1 MPQKRAAYKEIRKSK
16 KRRFGNIRIMSELKT
31 LVRQYNLLLTEKKI
45 EQAKQFL
52 KAVTS
57 KLSKAARKG
66 VIHPN
71 TASRKISRFSQKLP
85 RA

>member
-16 KRRFGNIRIMSELKT
+16 KRRVRNIRITSELKT
-31 LVRQYNLLLTEKKI
+31 LVKEYNVLLAEKKFD
-45 EQAKQFL
+45 QAKEFL
-52 KAVTS
+52 KEVVS

-66 VIHPN
+66 VIHQN
-71 TASRKISRFSQKLP
+71 TVSRKISRLAKKLR

>member
-16 KRRFGNIRIMSELKT
+16 KRRFRNIQITSELKT
-31 LVRQYNLLLTEKKI
+31 LVKEYNVLLAEKKFD
-45 EQAKQFL
+45 QAKEFL
-52 KAVTS
+52 KVVVS

-66 VIHPN
+66 VIHQN
-71 TASRKISRFSQKLP
+71 TASRKISRLAKKLR